1 MVKSTYNRFCYH
13 TYSSSMADDL
23 FTVSSDYY
31 IPPSSYLP
39 PVNGVCEGYVFTLVC
54 HSVHGVGGGIPACIA
69 GGIPACLAGFQAHTP
84 GGSWGVWPGGLL
96 SEGGTCSR
104 GCGDAPSWRLLL
116 RAVRILLECILV
128 FSCSYL
134 NLTAPLEH
142 RPKKTSCHKS

>member
-1 MVKSTYNRFCYH
+1 MP
-13 TYSSSMADDL
+13 DDL

-84 GGSWGVWPGGLL
+84 GEVEGSGQGGSAVRGGCLLQGVWRRPNVTATAAGGAHPTGMYPCIQLQLL
-96 SEGGTCSR
+96 K
-104 GCGDAPSWRLLL
+104 
-116 RAVRILLECILV
+116 
-128 FSCSYL
+128 SYSS
-134 NLTAPLEH
+134 TGA
-142 RPKKTSCHKS
+142 